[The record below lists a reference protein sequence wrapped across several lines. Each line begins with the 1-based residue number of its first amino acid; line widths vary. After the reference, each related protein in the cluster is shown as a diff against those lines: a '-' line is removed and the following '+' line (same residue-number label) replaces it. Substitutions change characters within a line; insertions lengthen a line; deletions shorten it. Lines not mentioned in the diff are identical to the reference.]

1 MAETPTF
8 RPEFRRLIELSET
21 LGIANAVLTQIFS
34 CRGEAD
40 ETHSAYSV
48 DAMARA
54 ILPMLRACVKG
65 KAKVT
70 LTEDSHSPLL
80 HGNPL
85 ALKRALLHIV
95 RSLAANISVSHGV
108 IDVGVTLVYFSDSDP
123 SADDSGLPSQRRVVR
138 VTVADN
144 GIGMDADRIHAVLQ
158 SSLDAGQPLRWED
171 AGLQIACGIVKA
183 HGGLLDIESHAGL
196 GTMVRIDL
204 PVVWLGRPASSTGER
219 GLRKGS
225 WLISDL
231 LTMTPA
237 ANPGIQQTPWPARAR
252 RLPACPRFRSW
263 TAGCSRSLENGR

>member
-1 MAETPTF
+1 MSPTTSVLSPSAACASALAVADELRAVLGPAEELARRLAAETPAF

-34 CRGEAD
+34 CRGEAH
-40 ETHSAYSV
+40 ETHSSYSV

-80 HGNPL
+80 HGNPM

-95 RSLAANISVSHGV
+95 RSLAATIAVPNGV
-108 IDVGVTLVYFSDSDP
+108 IDVGVALIDFSDIDP
-123 SADDSGLPSQRRVVR
+123 STEDFRLPSQRRVVR

-144 GIGMDADRIHAVLQ
+144 GIGMDPDRIHAVLQ
-158 SSLDAGQPLRWED
+158 SSSDAGQPLRWED
-171 AGLQIACGIVKA
+171 AGLQIAYSIVKA

-204 PVVWLGRPASSTGER
+204 PVVWPGRPTSVPTDGDF
-219 GLRKGS
+219 KGS
-225 WLISDL
+225 GHISDL
-231 LTMTPA
+231 L
-237 ANPGIQQTPWPARAR
+237 R
-252 RLPACPRFRSW
+252 
-263 TAGCSRSLENGR
+263 

>member
-1 MAETPTF
+1 MRAVLGPAEELARRLAAETPTF
-8 RPEFRRLIELSET
+8 RPEFRRLVELSET
-21 LGIANAVLTQIFS
+21 LGIANSVLGELFPWH
-34 CRGEAD
+34 GEAY
-40 ETHSAYSV
+40 EAHSAYSV

-95 RSLAANISVSHGV
+95 RSLAATITVTHGV
-108 IDVGVTLVYFSDSDP
+108 IDVGVTLIDFSDNDP
-123 SADDSGLPSQRRVVR
+123 SAENSRLPASRRVVR
-138 VTVADN
+138 LTVADN
-144 GIGMDADRIHAVLQ
+144 GMGMDPARIHAALQ
-158 SSLDAGQPLRWED
+158 SSLDVGRPLRWED

-204 PVVWLGRPASSTGER
+204 PIVWPGRPAPAAASTDS
-219 GLRKGS
+219 KGRRYT
-225 WLISDL
+225 SDL
-231 LTMTPA
+231 LP
-237 ANPGIQQTPWPARAR
+237 
-252 RLPACPRFRSW
+252 
-263 TAGCSRSLENGR
+263 